1 MPEPKILTID
11 IETAPNLAY
20 VWGLWDQ
27 NVALNQLVQES
38 TILCFAA
45 KWLNEKKTNFYSLP
59 KDGPEGM
66 IEAAYELL
74 DQADVVVGFNH
85 RSFDIKHL
93 NREFI
98 LSDRYAPSYYAN
110 IDLLTIA
117 RSKFKFA
124 SNKLE
129 HIAAQLQV
137 GKKMKNSGFELWLGC
152 MAGTIIPNTELN
164 PIAWAEMEK
173 YNRQDVKVTEAAY
186 LKMRNWDTSNV
197 HLGVFAGN
205 ADACRVCAGRNLEKR
220 GFKAKGSSVYQQ
232 YQCRDCGAWSRAAS
246 AIKSDEKPTTRAL

>member
-1 MPEPKILTID
+1 MTEAKILTID

-27 NVALNQLVQES
+27 NVALSQLVQES
-38 TILCFAA
+38 TVLCFAA
-45 KWLNEKKTNFYSLP
+45 KWLHKKKIEFYSLP
-59 KDGPEGM
+59 KDGAEGM
-66 IEAAYELL
+66 IDAAHELL
-74 DQADVVVGFNH
+74 DEADVVVGWNH
-85 RSFDIKHL
+85 KSFDVKHL

-98 LSDRYAPSYYAN
+98 LSDKYSPSHYAN

-129 HIAAQLQV
+129 HVADQLGV
-137 GKKMKNSGFELWLGC
+137 GQKMKNSGFELWLGC
-152 MAGTIIPNTELN
+152 MAGTIIPDTDLN
-164 PIAWAEMEK
+164 PAAWLEMEK

-197 HLGVFAGN
+197 HLGSFTGN
-205 ADACRVCAGRNLEKR
+205 QDACRVCAGSNLEKR
-220 GFKAKGSSVYQQ
+220 GVKAKGASIFQQ
-232 YQCRDCGAWSRAAS
+232 YQCRDCGAWSRGAK
-246 AIKSDEKPTTRAL
+246 AIGETKPTTRAL